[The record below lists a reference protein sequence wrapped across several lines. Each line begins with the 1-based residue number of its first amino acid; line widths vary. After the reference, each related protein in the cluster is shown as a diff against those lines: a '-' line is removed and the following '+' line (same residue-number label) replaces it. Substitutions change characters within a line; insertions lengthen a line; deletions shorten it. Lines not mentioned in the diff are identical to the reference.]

1 MYASLGKDEAA
12 GLMTGLAQHN
22 LSFLVVDDDRAVG
35 MLLARC
41 LDRLGYHAEW
51 TSDPSRLG
59 PALASGAYS
68 HIMLDLQ
75 MPDVNGLQ
83 LLSATEA
90 TDQKC
95 EIILVSGHGDRV
107 LQSAMRA
114 ARARGFSVSKV
125 LAKPFSL
132 SSLSATIQESC
143 VDPGTSTS
151 AHIVPRQAANSNF
164 DGAEILSA
172 LERREIQPWL
182 QPKISLRT
190 GDLVGFEALARW
202 RHREQG
208 LLSPSHFLQ
217 ALSDCGLSHMLFV
230 HMVQQCCEIIGE
242 LRPKNLSLAVNATP
256 ETLSDRFVLDYM
268 QRVAATQHH
277 AVDQI
282 EIEVIEA
289 GNRRLSDDEID
300 ALLSLKMMGFSLVMD
315 DYGAG
320 WSSSLRFLEVPFS
333 QIKLDRDFISGVA
346 SSRETAAMIQAAL
359 QGARSLGAIVTAEG
373 VEDYRT
379 LARVAEIGCDLAQG
393 FFIAP
398 PMDVSSAL
406 AWSPMPHE
414 VRG

>member
-1 MYASLGKDEAA
+1 MCASLGKDEAA
-12 GLMTGLAQHN
+12 GFMTGLVEHN
-22 LSFLVVDDDRAVG
+22 LSFLVIDDDRAVG

-41 LDRLGYHAEW
+41 LDQLGYHAEW
-51 TSDPSRLG
+51 TSDPSCLG
-59 PALASGAYS
+59 PAMASGAYS
-68 HIMLDLQ
+68 HIFLDLQ

-83 LLSATEA
+83 LLSATEV

-125 LAKPFSL
+125 LAKPFTLSGLSL
-132 SSLSATIQESC
+132 TIQRSHD
-143 VDPGTSTS
+143 DPGTSTP
-151 AHIVPRQAANSNF
+151 ADITPRQAEDSSF
-164 DGAEILSA
+164 DCAEILSA
-172 LERREIQPWL
+172 LEKREIRPWL

-190 GDLVGFEALARW
+190 GELVGFEALARW
-202 RHREQG
+202 RHRERG

-217 ALSDCGLSHMLFV
+217 KISDYGLSQLLFV
-230 HMVQQCCEIIGE
+230 HMVQQCCEIIGG
-242 LRPKNLSLAVNATP
+242 LRARNPSLAVNAAP
-256 ETLSDRFVLDYM
+256 ETLADRFVLDYM
-268 QRVAATQHH
+268 NRVAETLHE
-277 AVDQI
+277 AVGQI

-346 SSRETAAMIQAAL
+346 TSRGTAAMIQAAVE
-359 QGARSLGAIVTAEG
+359 GARSLGAIVTAEG
-373 VEDYRT
+373 VEDYGT
-379 LARVAEIGCDLAQG
+379 LERVTEIGCDLAQG
-393 FFIAP
+393 YFIAP
-398 PMDVSSAL
+398 PMDVSTAL
-406 AWSPMPHE
+406 AWSPMLHE
-414 VRG
+414 VRD